1 MLVQAAPI
9 AGLTPDQYD
18 AFLESGWFRGS
29 SMIYRSEFV
38 CLDKQVLSII
48 NIRLPLGG
56 YHFRK
61 SQRRVMRK
69 ADSRFRVEVT
79 DPIITPEKEALYQSN
94 FDRFKAFIH
103 SSLEEIVLG
112 QFVPIRLNTKE
123 IAVYDG
129 DRLIALSYFDVGA
142 RSAAGILGVFDHEYA
157 SYSLGYFTM
166 LKEVEWC
173 VAHDIKWYYPGYIMD
188 QSAEFDYK
196 LRLGEMEWMV
206 GPKQWTSFENDVRNR
221 SKANVLRKKLA
232 QLGVYFRERGVPYKE
247 KIYPYFTTGHLIQT
261 DDLLLRVPNYLE
273 IKDEVNTYAATYDIE
288 KGGFVLFTI
297 EATTTYDHFLN
308 LNVSE
313 DYKDTECYEM
323 RLMRVIAASPIPFH

>member
-9 AGLTPDQYD
+9 TGLTPDQYD

-48 NIRLPLGG
+48 NIRLPLAG
-56 YHFRK
+56 YHYRK
-61 SQRRVMRK
+61 SQRRVMR
-69 ADSRFRVEVT
+69 RVESKFRIEIG
-79 DPIITPEKEALYQSN
+79 DPSISPEKEELYKSN

-103 SSLEEIVLG
+103 TSLEEIVLG
-112 QFVPIRLNTKE
+112 QFIPIRLHTKE
-123 IAVYDG
+123 ITVYDG

-142 RSAAGILGVFDHEYA
+142 RSSAGILGVFDPAYA
-157 SYSLGYFTM
+157 SFSLGYYTM
-166 LKEVEWC
+166 LKELEWC
-173 VAHDIKWYYPGYIMD
+173 IENNIRWYYPGYIMD
-188 QSAEFDYK
+188 QSDEFDYK

-206 GPKQWTSFENDVRNR
+206 SAKQWTSFDNDVRNR
-221 SKANVLRKKLA
+221 SKANVLRKKLN
-232 QLGVYFRERGVPYKE
+232 QLSIYFRERGISFKE

-261 DDLLLRVPNYLE
+261 DDMLLRVPTYLE
-273 IKDEVNTYAATYDIE
+273 IKDEVNTFAATYDIE

-313 DYKDTECYEM
+313 DYKDTDCYEM
-323 RLMRVIAASPIPFH
+323 RLMRVTAASPIPLY